1 MNAGFQPPVEIKI
14 LDERLRQWGMPAH
27 HSVMAAGLDLRA
39 CLEEALVLDAGAPA
53 VLIPAGFS
61 ISIANPGIAA
71 FIVPRSGAGHKKGL
85 VLGNSVGLIDADY
98 HGPIMVS
105 AWNRNAPGTQ
115 AILIEPGERIA
126 QMFFAPVLH
135 PRFEEVGEFSADSAR
150 GAGGFGSTG

>member
-1 MNAGFQPPVEIKI
+1 MTIPFQPPVEIRI
-14 LDERLRQWGMPAH
+14 LDERLRSWGLPVH
-27 HSVMAAGLDLRA
+27 HSQMAAGLDLRA
-39 CLEEALVLDAGAPA
+39 CLDEPLALEAGAPA
-53 VLIPAGFS
+53 ALIPAGFA

-71 FIVPRSGAGHKKGL
+71 LIVPRSGSGHKKGL

-105 AWNRNAPGTQ
+105 TWNRNALGSEP
-115 AILIEPGERIA
+115 IVIEPGERIA

-135 PRFEEVGEFSADSAR
+135 PRFEEVAEFSADSAR